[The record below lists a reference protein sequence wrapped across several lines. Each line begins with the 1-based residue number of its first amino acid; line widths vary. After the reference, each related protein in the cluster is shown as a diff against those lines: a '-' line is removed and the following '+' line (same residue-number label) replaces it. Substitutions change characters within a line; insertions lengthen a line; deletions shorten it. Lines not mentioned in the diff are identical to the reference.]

1 MKRARYNS
9 SMIDA
14 NITSPG
20 DNYEKLS
27 ETYVIFITERDV
39 LGKKLPI
46 YHIDRVIRE
55 TGEYFNDEAHIIY
68 VNGEYR
74 DNSPLGI
81 LMQDF
86 NCTNPNDMQYK
97 QLAERTRYFKEDE
110 KGVATMCKMME
121 DMRNEA
127 ATKERIDMAKKLL
140 LSDKLKLSYEDIAE
154 YSNLTVEQV
163 KELAQDLAK

>member
-27 ETYVIFITERDV
+27 DTYVIFITEWDV
-39 LGKKLPI
+39 LGKNLPI
-46 YHIDRVIRE
+46 YHIDRIIRE

-74 DNSPLGI
+74 DNSSLGI

-121 DMRNEA
+121 DMRNDVAEKA
-127 ATKERIDMAKKLL
+127 AIQERTDMAKNLL
-140 LSDKLKLSYEDIAE
+140 AIGKLSYEEIAKC
-154 YSNLTVEQV
+154 SKLTVEEV
-163 KELAQDLAK
+163 KELAK